1 MRFRVG
7 IVGLSPSR
15 GWATAAHVPAL
26 RALSDDYEITGV
38 ANTSLESSK
47 AAAQAYGIPHA
58 FENIEAMAAS
68 PQVDVVAVTVK
79 VPHHKRIVETV
90 IRHGKSVYCE
100 WPLGNG
106 LREAVEMADLARQ
119 YKTLAVIGTQ
129 AVASPEV
136 AHVAKLV
143 KDGYV
148 GEVLASTYVGAGFIW
163 GDEVSE
169 SEAYAVDAVHGVT
182 LLSVIGGHALSAV
195 QSALGE
201 ITDVSALLE
210 QRRRTVKVIE
220 TGATIPMKSADQL
233 VVAAR
238 LADGVPLALQLRGGI
253 PPGTRLLWEI
263 HGTEGDLRVTA
274 RNDDVPVINISALK
288 VEGIRKGERQFGE
301 LEIPVP
307 DHAVLEAGP
316 VGRNVACVY
325 RMMARDLREGTRAA
339 PSFDD
344 AVRLH
349 RLVSAIELAAQ
360 SGVRMAI

>member
-15 GWATAAHVPAL
+15 GWAMAAHVPAL
-26 RALSDDYEITGV
+26 RALADDFEITGV
-38 ANTSLESSK
+38 ANTSLESAK

-58 FENIEAMAAS
+58 FESIEAMAVS
-68 PQVDVVAVTVK
+68 PQIDIVAVTVK
-79 VPHHKRIVETV
+79 VPYHQRIVETA
-90 IRHGKSVYCE
+90 IRHGKTVYCE

-106 LREAVEMADLARQ
+106 LREAIGMADLARQ

-136 AHVAKLV
+136 VHIAKLV

-169 SEAYAVDAVHGVT
+169 SEAYAVDAAHGVT

-201 ITDVSALLE
+201 IADVNALLE

-238 LADGVPLALQLRGGI
+238 LAGGAPLALQLRGGI

-263 HGTEGDLRVTA
+263 HGTEGDLRITA
-274 RNDDVPVINISALK
+274 RNNDVPVINISALK
-288 VEGIRKGERQFGE
+288 VEGVRKGEHLFRE
-301 LEIPVP
+301 LEIPVADAALP
-307 DHAVLEAGP
+307 DAGP
-316 VGRNVACVY
+316 VGRNVASVY

-349 RLVSAIELAAQ
+349 RLVSAVELAAQ
-360 SGVRMAI
+360 SGVRMAV